1 MPHPGY
7 LPARRT
13 GNVSHDN
20 EHLRM
25 IDDCEARESRL
36 SKWDVQFLDSIRR
49 RLENDATLTRQQ
61 IDKLGEIWDHATA
74 AG

>member
-1 MPHPGY
+1 M
-7 LPARRT
+7 
-13 GNVSHDN
+13 SDDN

-36 SKWDVQFLDSIRR
+36 SKWDIQFLDSIRR
-49 RLENDATLTRQQ
+49 KIESDGTLTRKQ
-61 IDKLGEIWDHATA
+61 IDKLGEIWDYATA